1 MLITAKLIGV
11 AFALVLGAHSFLAY
25 GQPAGKVARVGVLL
39 YGTAATDPNLAS
51 FVAGLRDLGYVE
63 GRNVALET
71 RGAEGR
77 PERIAGLARDAVA
90 TKPDVIVVLGGDLV
104 RFVQQATSTIP
115 VVMLTSYDPVESGVI
130 RSFANPGGNI
140 TGVAFPSAETGAKRL
155 QYLKEAAPALT
166 RVAVLWD
173 PEHADGEYRDMQS
186 VAPRLGLQLT
196 SLEVR
201 RPDDFPAAFEAATKA
216 RADALIVVSSRL
228 LNINQGRIV
237 EFAGKQRILLVSG
250 WGPWVRAGG
259 FMSYGPDLNALA
271 RRAAS
276 HVDKIL
282 KGAKPGE
289 LPVEQPTK
297 FELLIN
303 LNTAKA
309 LGLAV
314 PTSLLARADHVVQ

>member
-1 MLITAKLIGV
+1 MNATRLIHFAVALLVATAAV
-11 AFALVLGAHSFLAY
+11 AVQA
-25 GQPAGKVARVGVLL
+25 QPAGKVARLGVLL

-51 FVAGLRDLGYVE
+51 FVAGLRDLGYAE
-63 GRNVALET
+63 GRNIALET
-71 RGAEGR
+71 RGAGGQ
-77 PERIAGLARDAVA
+77 PERIAGLVRDAIA
-90 TKPDVIVVLGGDLV
+90 SNPDVIVVLGGDLV
-104 RFVQQATSTIP
+104 RFVTQATRTIP
-115 VVMLTSYDPVESGVI
+115 IVMLTSYDPVEAGVI
-130 RSFANPGGNI
+130 KSFGRPGGNI
-140 TGVAFPSAETGAKRL
+140 TGVAFASAETGAKRL

-186 VAPRLGLQLT
+186 VAPRLGFHLQ

-216 RADALIVVSSRL
+216 RAEALVVVSSRL

-259 FMSYGPDLNALA
+259 FMSYGPDLNVLA

-297 FELLIN
+297 FELVIN

-309 LGLAV
+309 LGLAL